1 MMNNARF
8 LLATTVLL
16 ASTSTLAADLDL
28 TVYNPGEAAVFPVTS
43 TLITGPT
50 EAMLVDAQF
59 STTEGDELVDLIRAS
74 GKTLTTIYISGGDP
88 DFYFGLE
95 PLVAAFPDAD
105 VIASP
110 AVVAHINATKARK
123 IEYWGPK
130 LGEGAPE
137 QVIVPDV
144 SERTEF
150 LVDGEPVEVHH
161 INTHQAHLWL
171 PGEET
176 ILGGVAVY
184 AGTHVWTA
192 DSQSREARD
201 QWQAVLNEMIERQP
215 RQVIPGHY
223 LGQRPDGAD
232 AVVFT
237 RDYLQNFEQALTA
250 NDSANAVIKELK
262 ARYPDLPGEDSLTIS
277 AKVNTG
283 EMDW

>member
-1 MMNNARF
+1 MMTNAKL
-8 LLATTVLL
+8 LLATTALL

-28 TVYNPGEAAVFPVTS
+28 TVYNPGEAGIFPVTS

-110 AVVAHINATKARK
+110 AVVAHINATKAGK
-123 IEYWGPK
+123 IEYWGSK

-144 SERTEF
+144 SEHTEF

-161 INTHQAHLWL
+161 INTPQAHLWL

-215 RQVIPGHY
+215 RQVVPGHY
-223 LGQRPDGAD
+223 LGQRPDGVD

-237 RDYLQNFEQALTA
+237 RDYLQNFEQALTEH
-250 NDSANAVIKELK
+250 DSSDGVISDLK